1 MGACLSICRKAPP
14 DDTTAKLN
22 GAVAKTEEAAAP
34 APENTGVEN
43 QAFEDEKGKGLLV
56 FHALS
61 LHIGLCFTVSYHL
74 EVRPLCWVREEEKRV
89 D

>member
-22 GAVAKTEEAAAP
+22 GAVAKTEEAAAAPP

-43 QAFEDEKGKGLLV
+43 QAFEDEKGKGLLAY
-56 FHALS
+56 HY
-61 LHIGLCFTVSYHL
+61 IGLCFTVSYHL
-74 EVRPLCWVREEEKRV
+74 
-89 D
+89 